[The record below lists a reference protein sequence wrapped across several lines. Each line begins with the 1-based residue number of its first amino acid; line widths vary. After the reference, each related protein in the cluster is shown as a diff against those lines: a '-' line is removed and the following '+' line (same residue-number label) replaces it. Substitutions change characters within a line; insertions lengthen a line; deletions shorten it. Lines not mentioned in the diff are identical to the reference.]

1 MTEIADLD
9 TPCVV
14 IDMVKVEANL
24 QRAQADADA
33 NGYKLRPHIKTHKLP
48 RFAQRALA
56 LGATGI
62 TVQKLGEAEV
72 MADAGITDIFMP
84 YNVIGAQKLKRLR
97 ALNERITFS
106 VTADSPDTVAGYAAT
121 FADAQ
126 KPLTVGVIYV
136 GPRDDYGYNQAQAQA
151 AAELKKMP
159 GIKVVEE
166 ENVPETNAV
175 QKTMQGMI
183 AQDGASLLFPTSFGY
198 FDAHMLA
205 MAAKYPDVRFAD
217 CGGMWTE
224 GKHPKNTGS
233 YF

>member
-126 KPLTVGVIYV
+126 KPLTVLVECDTGGGRCGVQS
-136 GPRDDYGYNQAQAQA
+136 P
-151 AAELKKMP
+151 
-159 GIKVVEE
+159 
-166 ENVPETNAV
+166 
-175 QKTMQGMI
+175 
-183 AQDGASLLFPTSFGY
+183 
-198 FDAHMLA
+198 
-205 MAAKYPDVRFAD
+205 
-217 CGGMWTE
+217 
-224 GKHPKNTGS
+224 
-233 YF
+233 